1 MNMHLR
7 KLSWYLTPAL
17 SLVLSLPT
25 LLGCLAVWTLV
36 TYEVIA
42 RDMKGT
48 LLLSVWN
55 RFPSSLFAWFVLY
68 IVFGPL
74 FACVLC
80 AGQLAR
86 SRQEGTWANGASSLV
101 PRLTKAVLLVAAASA
116 CFLLF
121 SVGIAFGLR
130 GRT

>member
-1 MNMHLR
+1 MHLK
-7 KLSWYLTPAL
+7 KLLWYLIPAL
-17 SLVLSLPT
+17 SIVLSFPT
-25 LLGCLAVWTLV
+25 GLCCLAVWGLV
-36 TYEVIA
+36 TYEVMV
-42 RDMKGT
+42 RDLKGT

-68 IVFGPL
+68 VVFGPL
-74 FACVLC
+74 FACILC

-86 SRQEGTWANGASSLV
+86 SRQEGREAKSASGQA
-101 PRLTKAVLLVAAASA
+101 PRLTKVVLLGAVASA
-116 CFLLF
+116 CLLLL